1 MASSNTCKCR
11 FCGTEID
18 KATAVQLTTKKGFYF
33 CNKDHMRAY
42 EDSKVNTNKK
52 NFKSIKGTDRE
63 QCTDRI
69 QYIYEHELGYDRD
82 RIPWN
87 LIGAQLKN
95 LLDDKDNGINN
106 YATISFI
113 LDYMLNI
120 IDFKF
125 SEDKG
130 TPLSL
135 VPYYFYEAK
144 DYYVKLAETKKS
156 AENYKEAETI
166 VAHASN
172 SYIPTRYKEISFDN

>member
-1 MASSNTCKCR
+1 MATNTCKCR
-11 FCGTEID
+11 FCGAEID

-69 QYIYEHELGYDRD
+69 QYIYEHELGYNRD

-156 AENYKEAETI
+156 AENYKEADVVIART
-166 VAHASN
+166 SN
-172 SYIPTRYKEISFDN
+172 SYVPTKFKEISFDF